1 MKLKS
6 VVSRRFGSVILA
18 ILSTASAIAAV
29 SALAWVVATV
39 FERGVGQFS
48 LEFFTSTSGP
58 VGSPEGGVAHAIMGT
73 IIMTGLGSLV
83 AIPLGL
89 LVGVHLSE
97 FGKDSALGKIIRASC
112 DLLAG
117 TPSIIVGL
125 FVYSILVR
133 PFGYFS
139 GWAGAT
145 SLGILMVP
153 MVARTSE
160 SVLQLV
166 PNHLREAG
174 LALGIPRWRTT
185 LRIVFG
191 AARKGLVT
199 GCFLAIA
206 RVAGETS
213 PLLFT
218 ALNNTSWPWPFN
230 EPVAN
235 VPVTVFNYAMSP
247 YRELQDKAWG
257 AALFMMIFSLLL
269 GVAAR
274 LFVSRSPK

>member
-6 VVSRRFGSVILA
+6 IASRKFGSILLA
-18 ILSTASAIAAV
+18 LLCTSSAIAAV
-29 SALAWVVATV
+29 SALAWVIATV
-39 FERGVGQFS
+39 FNRGIGQFS
-48 LEFFTSTSGP
+48 IEFFTSTSGP
-58 VGSPEGGVAHAIMGT
+58 VGSAEGGVAHAIAGT
-73 IIMTGLGSLV
+73 VIMTFLGALV

-89 LVGVHLSE
+89 LVGVYLSE
-97 FGKDSALGKIIRASC
+97 FGKDSSLGKLTRSSC

-125 FVYSILVR
+125 FVYSLLVR
-133 PFGYFS
+133 PFGHFS

-145 SLGILMVP
+145 SLGILMMP

-185 LRIVFG
+185 LRIIFG

-199 GCFLAIA
+199 GCFLALA

-247 YRELQDKAWG
+247 YREMQDKAWG
-257 AALFMMIFSLLL
+257 AALFMMFLSLSF
-269 GVAAR
+269 GIAAR
-274 LFVSRSPK
+274 FFVSRSSK